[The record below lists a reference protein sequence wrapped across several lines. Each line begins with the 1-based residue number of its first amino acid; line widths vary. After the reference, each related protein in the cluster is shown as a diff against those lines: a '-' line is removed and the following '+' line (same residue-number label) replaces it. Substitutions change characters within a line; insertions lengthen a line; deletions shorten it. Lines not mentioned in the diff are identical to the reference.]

1 MEDDNIPE
9 LALLIRYCL
18 SANQIEIFNQKD
30 NVIKSDCVYFYLEE
44 DMGKSIPCCSKKVH
58 RGICNC
64 DQNNHFLDN
73 CDGCDSYTVREVR
86 ENDQSN
92 DHANERDDD
101 REGL

>member
-1 MEDDNIPE
+1 MKDDNIAE
-9 LALLIRYCL
+9 LALLVRYFL
-18 SANQIEIFNQKD
+18 STNQTIIPILKD
-30 NVIKSDCVYFYLEE
+30 NVIKTDCVYLYLEE
-44 DMGKSIPCCSKKVH
+44 DMGKSIPCCSKKAR

-64 DQNNHFLDN
+64 DKNNHFLDN